1 VKNALPGTMQG
12 READELMT
20 EMQTSVIARS
30 DQAHDGSPSLSK
42 VSCSLVDMIPDDLVF
57 TVNGLL
63 EVPIFVKCEGLNAA
77 GSIKIKAARRIVDDL
92 ESSGE
97 LRAGDILIESSSGN
111 LGIALSMIAAQRGY
125 RFICVTD
132 PNATQSTVALMRAL
146 GAEVIVVTKR
156 DENNGYLGTRID
168 LIKSMCVSD
177 TSMVWVNQY
186 GNESNWLAHFETTAP
201 EIAAR
206 FPKVDWLFVGAGT
219 TGTLMGC
226 ARYFKKFSPNT
237 RVVAVDAEGSVTFG
251 RTPAQRHIAGL
262 GTSRRPTILDE
273 RYVDRVI
280 NVAERATVQMCRQ
293 LARAGALVGGSTGSV
308 LAGIVQSKSLIRS
321 SDVVVTISPDLGM
334 KYLDTIFDDSW
345 VASKQLA

>member
-1 VKNALPGTMQG
+1 MKNPLPDAMQG
-12 READELMT
+12 RQADELMT
-20 EMQTSVIARS
+20 EIQTSVIARS
-30 DQAHDGSPSLSK
+30 DRVHDGSPSPPK
-42 VSCSLVDMIPDDLVF
+42 ISCSLVDMIPDDLVF

-125 RFICVTD
+125 KFICVTD

-146 GAEVIVVTKR
+146 GAEVIVVTER

-177 TSMVWVNQY
+177 TSKVWVNQY
-186 GNESNWLAHFETTAP
+186 GNESNWLAHFETTGP

-237 RVVAVDAEGSVTFG
+237 HVVAVDAEGSVTFG
-251 RTPAQRHIAGL
+251 GKPAQRHIAGL
-262 GTSRRPTILDE
+262 GTSRRPAILDE

-280 NVAERATVQMCRQ
+280 DVTERATVQMCRQ

-308 LAGIVQSKSLIRS
+308 LAGIVQSKSLIRT

-334 KYLDTIFDDSW
+334 KYLDTIFDDGW
-345 VASKQLA
+345 LASKQLA